1 MYMFSSNL
9 LRISHCRCFEIVR
22 PLGRGTL
29 PQSCRLVVPVLSNSC
44 AEVVPRVFICP
55 KPVLKLS
62 QRCPNVVP
70 KLSQSCLQVVSRF
83 PPSCLK
89 VISKDQ
95 SPKVIPSLYPSGSN
109 MWTIWEYGAM
119 IILKCSVNIMTRCC
133 KAFPICGQKWEYG
146 AKIIFK
152 CSVKIITRCCKVFPI
167 CGQCGSMAQ
176 R

>member
-9 LRISHCRCFEIVR
+9 LRTSHCRCFEIVR

-70 KLSQSCLQVVSRF
+70 KLS
-83 PPSCLK
+83 PSCLK
-89 VISKDQ
+89 VSSKLSQ
-95 SPKVIPSLYPSGSN
+95 SYLKGPKSQSYPKLVSKWFQYVDNLGVWRNDNIKVFSKYNDKMLQSFPN
-109 MWTIWEYGAM
+109 MW
-119 IILKCSVNIMTRCC
+119 
-133 KAFPICGQKWEYG
+133 
-146 AKIIFK
+146 AKVGVWRKDNF
-152 CSVKIITRCCKVFPI
+152 
-167 CGQCGSMAQ
+167 
-176 R
+176 